1 MFLIPVRYHDGNYS
15 EQLDYLLFRHDEE
28 TKAKIYDE
36 NGNRR
41 LRPVLWMDGIRC
53 IPSLFPVM
61 AQDLN
66 QKYRKDKDSGECNM
80 MQFIISYC
88 PEDVRRGFLDLRHA
102 HELSMEWAHRCLSGV
117 IGVAVTHDDGDRHS
131 GNVHTHIII
140 CTVKI
145 SNEISVYMKC
155 PEKRKE
161 GRIFNPSYRTWIE
174 FREILVEIARREG
187 LHVAYQDQKPMDR
200 VSSAEYRIRLEG
212 QKKLDEE
219 NRTIIAEGGI
229 PETIVFR
236 TEKQKYRDAIR
247 DAVARSR
254 NIPEFHN
261 LMKKE
266 YGILVTET
274 DGKWRFDREEKK
286 GFAGSTLGRRYSKE
300 EIRAELE
307 KNRENPTRIDLYLLN
322 KKQKEEEQKNYRI
335 RNSLQGYREA
345 LSPPYRDDLAGDI
358 GRAVYDQGM
367 ALSDKSEQVAFF
379 RPFAEAIWWIGGE
392 TMTLDNQIF
401 RGDTFSFFIVDWEYK
416 IKEYRSILR
425 KEETFLFHQTILRD
439 YGHFREEFLVSD
451 QPQKFRREHWME
463 LRLLE
468 EAEQVLAETTP
479 KTQKEREDSV
489 QKARKDLRWAQE
501 RLNHYC
507 HQQEQLK
514 KVESVLEPIRP
525 KLEEF
530 QMERRVRQREKSK
543 AREEKHLIPMD
554 YER

>member
-28 TKAKIYDE
+28 TKVKIYDE

-41 LRPVLWMDGIRC
+41 LRPVLWMDGINC
-53 IPSLFPVM
+53 IPTLFPVL

-66 QKYRKDKDSGECNM
+66 QKYRKEKVPGECNM

-88 PEDVRRGFLDLRHA
+88 PEDVRKGLLDERHA

-145 SNEISVYMKC
+145 SSEISVHMKW
-155 PEKRKE
+155 PEKKKE

-174 FREILVEIARREG
+174 FREILVEIARSEG

-200 VSSAEYRIRLEG
+200 ISSAEYRIQLEG
-212 QKKLDEE
+212 QKQLDEK
-219 NRTIIAEGGI
+219 NRKVIDEGGV
-229 PETIVFR
+229 PATLVFR

-247 DAVARSR
+247 DAASRSR
-254 NIPEFHN
+254 NIPEFQN
-261 LMKKE
+261 LLKKE
-266 YGILVTET
+266 YGILVTERE
-274 DGKWRFDREEKK
+274 DKWRFDREEER
-286 GFAGSTLGRRYSKE
+286 GFAGSTLGRRYSKA
-300 EIRAELE
+300 EIRTELE
-307 KNRENPTRIDLYLLN
+307 KNRENPNRIGIYLRN
-322 KKQKEEEQKNYRI
+322 KKQREEAQKNERI
-335 RNSLQGYREA
+335 RNSLQGYLEA

-358 GRAVYDQGM
+358 GRTVYDQGM
-367 ALSDKSEQVAFF
+367 VLSDKSAQVEFF
-379 RPFAEAIWWIGGE
+379 RPFAEAVWWIGE
-392 TMTLDNQIF
+392 EAMTLDNQIF
-401 RGDTFSFFIVDWEYK
+401 RGDTFSFFIGDWEYK
-416 IKEYRSILR
+416 IEEYRTILR
-425 KEETFLFHQTILRD
+425 KEETFLFHQTILRN
-439 YGHFREEFLVSD
+439 YGHLREEFLVSD
-451 QPQKFRREHWME
+451 QPQVFRREHWME

-479 KTQKEREDSV
+479 KTQEEREESV

-501 RLNHYC
+501 RLNHYRN
-507 HQQEQLK
+507 QQEQFK
-514 KVESVLEPIRP
+514 KVESALEPIRP
-525 KLEEF
+525 KLKEF

-543 AREEKHLIPMD
+543 VREEKHLIPMD